1 MATLPTLL
9 YVFEERIPAPLR
21 ALVEGWIPAD
31 EFRLSRMTY
40 TVPDDEKA
48 ARLREADVVLFAP
61 GRHLADSLM
70 EAARDVRLMQLW
82 SSGYDKFNTAGAAR
96 YGIPVANNGSA
107 NAISVAEHAV
117 LLMLAVDK
125 WLPDSHARTVEGRWA
140 GNSHGLDMYLMHR
153 KTVGLFGFGNIGR
166 HVARRCRGF
175 DMRILYHD
183 LHRAPAEVEA
193 EIGAEY
199 VDVQTLLAE
208 SDILSLHL
216 HLNDGTRGLIGAS
229 ALAAMKPGAI
239 LVNVSRA
246 ELVDRDSLITAL
258 STGRLRGAGLD
269 VHFEEPTVASDPL
282 LTLPNVVAT
291 PHMAGSTRD
300 AYETAMANCID
311 NCRRAVRGEPV
322 QWVVNGVAP
331 RASAPSKEWV

>member
-1 MATLPTLL
+1 
-9 YVFEERIPAPLR
+9 
-21 ALVEGWIPAD
+21 
-31 EFRLSRMTY
+31 
-40 TVPDDEKA
+40 
-48 ARLREADVVLFAP
+48 
-61 GRHLADSLM
+61 
-70 EAARDVRLMQLW
+70 
-82 SSGYDKFNTAGAAR
+82 
-96 YGIPVANNGSA
+96 
-107 NAISVAEHAV
+107 
-117 LLMLAVDK
+117 
-125 WLPDSHARTVEGRWA
+125 
-140 GNSHGLDMYLMHR
+140 
-153 KTVGLFGFGNIGR
+153 
-166 HVARRCRGF
+166 
-175 DMRILYHD
+175 MRILYHD